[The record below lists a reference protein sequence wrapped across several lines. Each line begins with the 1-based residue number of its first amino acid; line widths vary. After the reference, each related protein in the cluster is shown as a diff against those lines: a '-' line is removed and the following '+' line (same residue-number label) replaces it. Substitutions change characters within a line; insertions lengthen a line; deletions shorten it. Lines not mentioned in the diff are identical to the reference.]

1 LYFSRSGGSFFKLL
15 IQKDIGDICFGKLLC
30 KILHNFLYNGIRW
43 MLDFLGI
50 KHKYFFGKEFMGLF
64 KDIPRNVKALGF
76 VSLFNDAASEMIYP
90 LLPIFLTSVL
100 GVGAG
105 ALGVIEGIA
114 ESTASLLKLFSGW
127 ISDKVRKRKALI
139 LIGYSLAALGRPMIA
154 LSRYWWQVA
163 VIRFVDRLGKGVR
176 TSPRDAL
183 IALSTP
189 EEIKGKAFSLHR
201 AMDHAGA
208 IIGPLCAI
216 ILLNLGMSLK
226 NLFAWALLPG
236 IITIFIV
243 FFFVREKKIETKVK
257 GADFKFSILSKN
269 FKAYLIILIIFALG
283 NSSDAFLILKAKDA
297 GIAISLI
304 PLLWIV
310 LHFVKMVT
318 SVPGGEWSDKVGRR
332 KVIVSGWVVY
342 ALIYLGFGFSSRIFH
357 IWSLFA
363 LYGIYFGLTEGVEKA
378 FVSDLVS
385 KKFQGTAFGFYHLA
399 VGVAAFPSSVIFGF
413 IWQKF
418 GSLVAFAY
426 GSALATLA
434 SILLF
439 SLVKENKN

>member
-1 LYFSRSGGSFFKLL
+1 MKLFEDVP
-15 IQKDIGDICFGKLLC
+15 K
-30 KILHNFLYNGIRW
+30 
-43 MLDFLGI
+43 
-50 KHKYFFGKEFMGLF
+50 
-64 KDIPRNVKALGF
+64 NVKALGF
-76 VSLFNDAASEMIYP
+76 VSLLNDAASEMIYP

-100 GVGAG
+100 GIGAG

-127 ISDKVRKRKALI
+127 ISDKVKKRKILI
-139 LIGYSLAALGRPMIA
+139 LIGYSLAAFGRPIVA

-183 IALSTP
+183 ISLSTP
-189 EEIKGKAFSLHR
+189 DNVKGKAFSLHR

-208 IIGPLCAI
+208 IIGPLSAI
-216 ILLNLGMSLK
+216 ILLKFGMSLK
-226 NLFAWALLPG
+226 NLFLWALLPG
-236 IITIFIV
+236 IITIFII
-243 FFFVREKKIETKVK
+243 FFFVREKKVHETAKSV
-257 GADFKFSILSKN
+257 DFKFTILSKN
-269 FKAYLIILIIFALG
+269 FRVYLLILIIFTLG
-283 NSSDAFLILKAKDA
+283 NSSDAFLILKARAA
-297 GIAISLI
+297 GVTIAFI

-318 SVPGGEWSDKVGRR
+318 SIPGGQWSDKIGRR

-342 ALIYLGFGFSSRIFH
+342 ALIYLGFGFSYRIFH
-357 IWSLFA
+357 IWLLFA

-385 KKFQGTAFGFYHLA
+385 KEFQGTAFGFYHLA
-399 VGVAAFPSSVIFGF
+399 VGIAAFPSSVIFGF
-413 IWQKF
+413 VWQKF
-418 GSLVAFAY
+418 GSEVAFAY
-426 GSALATLA
+426 GASLAGLA

-439 SLVKENKN
+439 SLVKEPKRQSR

>member
-1 LYFSRSGGSFFKLL
+1 MK
-15 IQKDIGDICFGKLLC
+15 
-30 KILHNFLYNGIRW
+30 
-43 MLDFLGI
+43 
-50 KHKYFFGKEFMGLF
+50 LF
-64 KDIPRNVKALGF
+64 KGVPKNVKALGF
-76 VSLFNDAASEMIYP
+76 VSLLNDAASEMIYP

-127 ISDKVRKRKALI
+127 ISDRIKKRKVLI

-154 LSRYWWQVA
+154 LSLYWWQVA
-163 VIRFVDRLGKGVR
+163 AIRFVDRLGKGIR

-183 IALSTP
+183 ISISTP
-189 EEIKGKAFSLHR
+189 GDMKGKAFSLHR

-208 IIGPLCAI
+208 IIGPVCAI
-216 ILLNLGMSLK
+216 FLLRFGMSLK

-236 IITIFIV
+236 IITIFII
-243 FFFVREKKIETKVK
+243 FFFVREKKIEAKTKNI
-257 GADFKFSILSKN
+257 DFKFSILSKN
-269 FKAYLIILIIFALG
+269 FKAYLLILILFTLG
-283 NSSDAFLILKAKDA
+283 NSSDAFLILKAKDSGVTTA
-297 GIAISLI
+297 LI

-310 LHFVKMVT
+310 LHFVKVIT
-318 SVPGGEWSDKVGRR
+318 SVPGGEWSDRIGRR
-332 KVIVSGWVVY
+332 KVIVIGWIVY

-357 IWSLFA
+357 IWGLFA

-378 FVSDLVS
+378 FVSDLAS
-385 KKFQGTAFGFYHLA
+385 KEFQGTAFGFYHLA
-399 VGVAAFPSSVIFGF
+399 VGIAAFPSSVVFGF
-413 IWQKF
+413 VWQKV

-426 GSALATLA
+426 GATLAGLA

-439 SLVKENKN
+439 SLVKEKQFQ

>member
-1 LYFSRSGGSFFKLL
+1 MRF
-15 IQKDIGDICFGKLLC
+15 
-30 KILHNFLYNGIRW
+30 
-43 MLDFLGI
+43 
-50 KHKYFFGKEFMGLF
+50 F
-64 KDIPRNVKALGF
+64 KDIPKNVKALGF
-76 VSLFNDAASEMIYP
+76 VSLLNDAASEMIYP

-105 ALGVIEGIA
+105 VLGVIEGVA

-127 ISDKVRKRKALI
+127 ISDKLKKRKALI
-139 LIGYSLAALGRPMIA
+139 LIGYTLAALGRPVIA

-163 VIRFVDRLGKGVR
+163 IVRFVDRLGKGIR

-183 IALSTP
+183 ISISTP
-189 EEIKGKAFSLHR
+189 DDIKGKAFSLHR

-208 IIGPLCAI
+208 IIGPVCAI
-216 ILLNLGMSLK
+216 ILLKFGMSLK

-236 IITIFIV
+236 IITVLII
-243 FFFVREKKIETKVK
+243 FFFVREKKIEAKK
-257 GADFKFSILSKN
+257 KNLDFTFSVLSKN
-269 FKAYLIILIIFALG
+269 FKVYLVILILFTLG

-297 GIAISLI
+297 GVITSLI

-310 LHFVKMVT
+310 LHFVKMAT
-318 SVPGGEWSDKVGRR
+318 SVPGGVWSDVVGRR
-332 KVIVSGWVVY
+332 KVIVSGWIVY

-357 IWSLFA
+357 IWVLFA

-385 KKFQGTAFGFYHLA
+385 DKFQGTAFGFYHLA
-399 VGVAAFPSSVIFGF
+399 VGIAAFPSSVIFGF

-418 GSLVAFAY
+418 GSLLAFAY
-426 GSALATLA
+426 GSALAGL
-434 SILLF
+434 SSVLLF
-439 SLVKENKN
+439 SLVKEKKEPFR

>member
-1 LYFSRSGGSFFKLL
+1 MGREGYLL
-15 IQKDIGDICFGKLLC
+15 TFYVSNIPIFRYKRRMK
-30 KILHNFLYNGIRW
+30 
-43 MLDFLGI
+43 
-50 KHKYFFGKEFMGLF
+50 LF
-64 KDIPRNVKALGF
+64 KDVPKNVKALGF
-76 VSLFNDAASEMIYP
+76 VSLLNDAASEMIYP

-127 ISDKVRKRKALI
+127 VSDKTKKRKALI
-139 LIGYSLAALGRPMIA
+139 LIGYSLAALGRPIIA

-163 VIRFVDRLGKGVR
+163 VIRFVDRLGKGIR

-183 IALSTP
+183 ISISTP
-189 EEIKGKAFSLHR
+189 EDMKGKAFSLHR

-208 IIGPLCAI
+208 IIGPVCAI
-216 ILLNLGMSLK
+216 ILLHFGMSLK

-236 IITIFIV
+236 IITIFII
-243 FFFVREKKIETKVK
+243 FFFVREKRIEAKK
-257 GADFKFSILSKN
+257 ESIDFRFSILSKN
-269 FKAYLIILIIFALG
+269 FKAYLLILVLFTLG

-297 GIAISLI
+297 GVTTALI

-310 LHFVKMVT
+310 LHFVKMTT
-318 SVPGGEWSDKVGRR
+318 SVPGGEWSDRVGRR
-332 KVIVSGWVVY
+332 RVIVVGWIIY

-357 IWSLFA
+357 IWGLFA

-385 KKFQGTAFGFYHLA
+385 KEFQGTAFGFYHLA
-399 VGVAAFPSSVIFGF
+399 VGIAAFPSSVIFGF
-413 IWQKF
+413 IWQKL

-426 GSALATLA
+426 GASLAGLA

-439 SLVKENKN
+439 SLVREKKK

>member
-1 LYFSRSGGSFFKLL
+1 MK
-15 IQKDIGDICFGKLLC
+15 
-30 KILHNFLYNGIRW
+30 
-43 MLDFLGI
+43 
-50 KHKYFFGKEFMGLF
+50 LF
-64 KDIPRNVKALGF
+64 KDVPRNVKALGF
-76 VSLFNDAASEMIYP
+76 VSLLNDAASEMIYP

-127 ISDKVRKRKALI
+127 ISDKIRKRKVLV
-139 LIGYSLAALGRPMIA
+139 LIGYSLAAFGRPIIA

-163 VIRFVDRLGKGVR
+163 AVRFVDRLGKGIR

-183 IALSTP
+183 ISLSTP
-189 EEIKGKAFSLHR
+189 EDIKGKAFSLHR

-208 IIGPLCAI
+208 IIGPICAV
-216 ILLNLGMSLK
+216 ILLKFGMSLK

-236 IITIFIV
+236 IITVFIV
-243 FFFVREKKIETKVK
+243 FFFVREKKIEEKTKNM
-257 GADFKFSILSKN
+257 DFKFSILSKN
-269 FKAYLIILIIFALG
+269 FKTYLLILILFTLG
-283 NSSDAFLILKAKDA
+283 NSSDAFLILKAKDT
-297 GIAISLI
+297 GITTSLI

-310 LHFVKMVT
+310 LHFVKMTT

-332 KVIVSGWVVY
+332 KVIVSGWIVY
-342 ALIYLGFGFSSRIFH
+342 ALIYLGFGLSSRIFH
-357 IWSLFA
+357 IWGLFA

-385 KKFQGTAFGFYHLA
+385 EKFQGTAFGFYHLA
-399 VGVAAFPSSVIFGF
+399 VGIAAFPSSVIFGF
-413 IWQKF
+413 VWQKL
-418 GSLVAFAY
+418 GSLAAFAY
-426 GSALATLA
+426 GASLAGLA

-439 SLVKENKN
+439 SLVKEKKN

>member
-1 LYFSRSGGSFFKLL
+1 MKL
-15 IQKDIGDICFGKLLC
+15 F
-30 KILHNFLYNGIRW
+30 
-43 MLDFLGI
+43 
-50 KHKYFFGKEFMGLF
+50 E
-64 KDIPRNVKALGF
+64 DIPKNVKALGF
-76 VSLFNDAASEMIYP
+76 VSLLNDAASEMIYP

-100 GVGAG
+100 GIGAG

-127 ISDKVRKRKALI
+127 ISDKIKKRKILI
-139 LIGYSLAALGRPMIA
+139 LIGYSLAAFGRPIVA

-183 IALSTP
+183 ISLSTP
-189 EEIKGKAFSLHR
+189 DDVKGKAFSLHR

-208 IIGPLCAI
+208 IIGPLSAI
-216 ILLNLGMSLK
+216 ILLKFGMSLK
-226 NLFAWALLPG
+226 NLFLWALLPG
-236 IITIFIV
+236 IITIFII
-243 FFFVREKKIETKVK
+243 FFFVREKKVHETAK
-257 GADFKFSILSKN
+257 GVDFKFTILSKN
-269 FKAYLIILIIFALG
+269 FRVYLLILIIFTLG
-283 NSSDAFLILKAKDA
+283 NSSDAFLILKARDA
-297 GIAISLI
+297 GVTIAFI

-310 LHFVKMVT
+310 LHFVKMIT
-318 SVPGGEWSDKVGRR
+318 SVPGGQWSDKIGRR

-342 ALIYLGFGFSSRIFH
+342 ALIYLGFGFSYRIFH
-357 IWSLFA
+357 IWFLFA

-385 KKFQGTAFGFYHLA
+385 KEFQGTAFGFYHLA
-399 VGVAAFPSSVIFGF
+399 VGIAAFPSSVIFGF

-418 GSLVAFAY
+418 GSLAAFAY
-426 GSALATLA
+426 GSTLAGLA

-439 SLVKENKN
+439 SLVREPKR